1 MYHDLMTFNVHDN
14 DILLSRVFIQVS
26 LENYVS
32 QIVVTNYYIS
42 YKGNGFD
49 FDLLV
54 INTVKHLNI

>member
-42 YKGNGFD
+42 YKGNGWGG
-49 FDLLV
+49 
-54 INTVKHLNI
+54 